1 MNKYTLKYK
10 QKIGHSTFQGFEE
23 ARRDKTA

>member
-10 QKIGHSTFQGFEE
+10 QKIGQSTFQGFEK
-23 ARRDKTA
+23 ARRDKTT